1 MKSKSKSKSQAPL
14 DPAIA
19 ELLRANV
26 GRKPGLVRI
35 KLRRMAADPF
45 AFFRGADPLFATAWP
60 ELKPPDVGPAI
71 LICGDLHLEN
81 FGAYRTEGG
90 EFRFGINDF
99 DEALVAPC
107 SLDLVRCAASILL
120 ASELWRLTP
129 TGATGMVL
137 TYLDSYRAAT
147 ADPEPGEVAPAS
159 GHGAIW
165 DLLSATAAGS
175 QVALLDHV
183 TRRKRSGCRAFR
195 DVCNHP
201 RISPRR
207 AEVVRDA
214 IAAYL
219 EEQAKV
225 KGDGDPPQ
233 VLDLTGRVAGVGSL
247 GVRRYLALVGDGQD
261 HDAARIIDVKEC
273 SPPALLSCA
282 LGPQPPYQDD
292 ADRVISAQRQLQGHS
307 AAGLGTLMIGHRP
320 CRVREMIP
328 DENRAS
334 LDRLRRLP
342 DRLREAVAIAG
353 RLTAWSQMRGAKVG
367 NDDRTAKLTRWAS
380 GPALDAVLASAARV
394 AERTNR
400 DYAAFRAAEQGGKLD
415 PREVAVES

>member
-1 MKSKSKSKSQAPL
+1 MKGKSRAPL
-14 DPAIA
+14 DPAIT
-19 ELLRANV
+19 ELLRASV
-26 GRKPGLVRI
+26 GRKPGLVRM

-45 AFFRGADPLFATAWP
+45 AFFRGAAPLFASAWP
-60 ELKPPDVGPAI
+60 ALKPPDVGPAI

-120 ASELWRLTP
+120 ASEQWRLTP
-129 TGATGMVL
+129 TAATGMVL
-137 TYLDSYRAAT
+137 TYLDSYRAAS
-147 ADPEPGEVAPAS
+147 ADREPGEVAPTS
-159 GHGAIW
+159 GQGAAW
-165 DLLSATAAGS
+165 DLLAATASGS
-175 QVALLDHV
+175 QASLLDRV
-183 TRRKRSGCRAFR
+183 TRRKRSGRRAFR
-195 DVCNHP
+195 DASNLP

-207 AEVVRDA
+207 AEVVREA

-219 EEQAKV
+219 EEHA
-225 KGDGDPPQ
+225 KGDGGPPR
-233 VLDLTGRVAGVGSL
+233 VRDLAGRIAGVGSL
-247 GVRRYLALVGDGQD
+247 GVRRYLALVGDGED
-261 HDAARIIDVKEC
+261 HDADRIIDVKEC
-273 SPPALLSCA
+273 TPPALLACA
-282 LGPQPPYQDD
+282 LGPQPPYQND

-334 LDRLRRLP
+334 LDRLRHLP
-342 DRLREAVAIAG
+342 DRLRDAVAIAG
-353 RLTAWSQMRGAKVG
+353 RLTAWSHLRGAKFG
-367 NDDRTAKLTRWAS
+367 GDDRTVKLTRWAS

-394 AERTNR
+394 ADRTNR
-400 DYAAFRAAEQGGKLD
+400 DHAAFRAAEQGGRLD
-415 PREVAVES
+415 PRRVAVKP

>member
-1 MKSKSKSKSQAPL
+1 MKSKSQAPL

-19 ELLRANV
+19 ELLRANI
-26 GRKPGLVRI
+26 GRKPGLMRI

-81 FGAYRTEGG
+81 FGAYRIEGG

-120 ASELWRLTP
+120 ASEQWRLTP

-147 ADPEPGEVAPAS
+147 ADAEPGEVAPTS

-165 DLLSATAAGS
+165 DLLSATAAGT
-175 QVALLDHV
+175 QVSFLDRV
-183 TRRKRSGCRAFR
+183 TRRKRSGVRVFR
-195 DVCNHP
+195 DVWNHP
-201 RISPRR
+201 RISTRR
-207 AEVVRDA
+207 AGVVREA
-214 IAAYL
+214 ITAHL
-219 EEQAKV
+219 KEQAR
-225 KGDGDPPQ
+225 GDGDPLR
-233 VLDLTGRVAGVGSL
+233 VIDLTGRIAGVGSL
-247 GVRRYLALVGDGQD
+247 GVRRYLAVVGDGEN
-261 HDAARIIDVKEC
+261 HDADRILDIKEC
-273 SPPALLSCA
+273 VPPSLLACA
-282 LGPQPPYQDD
+282 LGPQPSSQDD
-292 ADRVISAQRQLQGHS
+292 ADRVASAQRQLQGHS
-307 AAGLGTLMIGHRP
+307 SAGLGTLTIGHRP

-334 LDRLRRLP
+334 LERLRCLP
-342 DRLREAVAIAG
+342 DRLRDAVAIAG
-353 RLTAWSQMRGAKVG
+353 RLTAWSHLRGAKING
-367 NDDRTAKLTRWAS
+367 GSQTAKLTRWAS

-400 DYAAFRAAEQGGKLD
+400 DYAAFRVAQQGGQLD
-415 PREVAVES
+415 LRRGVVKS